1 MNCRGVVGSTRLVY
15 VVGRSAVKWWS
26 LRTVEE
32 KVRPFG
38 LIMGARGGA
47 GVYVQ
52 GEFGS
57 LVKDE
62 GVSDVLDVACSLEEG
77 DEYYVPR
84 LVKELGQ
91 CGFVF
96 DVEGVEGMLQRL
108 VDFGFV
114 VV

>member
-47 GVYVQ
+47 GVYV
-52 GEFGS
+52 
-57 LVKDE
+57 
-62 GVSDVLDVACSLEEG
+62 
-77 DEYYVPR
+77 
-84 LVKELGQ
+84 
-91 CGFVF
+91 
-96 DVEGVEGMLQRL
+96 
-108 VDFGFV
+108 
-114 VV
+114 